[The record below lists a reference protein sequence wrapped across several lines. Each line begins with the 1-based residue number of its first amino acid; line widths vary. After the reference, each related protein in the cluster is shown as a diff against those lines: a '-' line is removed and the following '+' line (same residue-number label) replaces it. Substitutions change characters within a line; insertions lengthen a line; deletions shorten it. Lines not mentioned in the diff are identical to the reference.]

1 MLPLATQELSAGQR
15 TFVCIFVLTDE
26 PKTLLLDESFAH
38 LDLTTAR
45 RMTRVVQATTE
56 RVIFSTHQLNLLETL
71 DEVIRWDEG
80 ALRMQGSPQAVLN
93 SYRSEAEKRE

>member
-1 MLPLATQELSAGQR
+1 M
-15 TFVCIFVLTDE
+15 DE

-56 RVIFSTHQLNLLETL
+56 RVIFSTRQLNLLETL
-71 DEVIRWDEG
+71 DEVIRLDEG
-80 ALRMQGSPQAVLN
+80 AFRMQGSPQAVLN